1 MTSTTPLVVSQGM
14 RLLPS
19 SPRRRR
25 RVIAGGSVT
34 GVAAIVTVVFLALP
48 STTPPNPTPT
58 GTEGAAQLV
67 AKTSR
72 HVSAADRKLIN
83 DTFDHFVPAGVARRS
98 ADVAWAWAGPELRAG
113 STLAEWRN
121 GTTPV
126 PSYPAAG
133 TSFHGWGVLD
143 ATPTTVDYNL
153 LVHPR
158 KGAGTSAWVFQGE
171 LVKMHDRWLVNTIY
185 TTAIMAKPDNGPKE
199 VGPADFAA
207 PAARQ
212 DTPTGVHGALSR
224 TWLSTLIGVLLG
236 VVVLVPLGI
245 GLGVYIRRR
254 RWQKKVR
261 AGGATELPSL
271 PPSVRNEERDEAH
284 VA

>member
-1 MTSTTPLVVSQGM
+1 MG
-14 RLLPS
+14 LLPA

-25 RVIAGGSVT
+25 RVIAGGSVL
-34 GVAAIVTVVFLALP
+34 GVAAIVTGVFLALP
-48 STTPPNPTPT
+48 SKTPPNPKPT

-67 AKTSR
+67 AKTSK
-72 HVSAADRKLIN
+72 HVSAADRKLI
-83 DTFDHFVPAGVARRS
+83 DRTFDNFIPAGVGRAS

-113 STLAEWRN
+113 STLAEWRR
-121 GTTPV
+121 GTMPI
-126 PSYPAAG
+126 PQYPAG
-133 TSFHGWGVLD
+133 DKQYHGWGVLD
-143 ATPTTVDYNL
+143 ATPTTVDYNI

-158 KGAGTSAWVFQGE
+158 KGANAGSSWVFQGE
-171 LVKMHDRWLVNTIY
+171 LVKQHGRWLVNTIY
-185 TTAIMAKPDNGPKE
+185 TTAIMAKPHNGFRE

-207 PAARQ
+207 PGSANAAGEK
-212 DTPTGVHGALSR
+212 PTGSGALSR
-224 TWLSTLIGVLLG
+224 TWLSSLIGVLLG

-271 PPSVRNEERDEAH
+271 PPSVRQEERDKTP